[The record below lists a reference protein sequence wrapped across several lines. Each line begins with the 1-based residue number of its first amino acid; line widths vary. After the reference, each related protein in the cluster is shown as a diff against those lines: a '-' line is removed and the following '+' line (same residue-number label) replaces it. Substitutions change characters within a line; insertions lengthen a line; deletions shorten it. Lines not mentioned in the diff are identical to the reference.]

1 MLISIQIR
9 TKPKPVVMVH
19 EALCDWPLPACLLF
33 TSSFFVFCLLQQTFF
48 WSYRTRSQAC
58 SCFQASPGW
67 LLCLEC
73 WSTKSFHGCSFS
85 LERAQLRCICAES
98 PSTTVLLSWLMGI
111 SCLLPV
117 SSHLVVCFMRE
128 KAEAFISRESEKTEL
143 LAQARSDKRAGGW
156 WCLV

>member
-1 MLISIQIR
+1 M
-9 TKPKPVVMVH
+9 TGP
-19 EALCDWPLPACLLF
+19 CLLVCSLLPLF
-33 TSSFFVFCLLQQTFF
+33 LFFAYYSRLSSGPTGPEAKLVLASRPLL
-48 WSYRTRSQAC
+48 A
-58 SCFQASPGW
+58 
-67 LLCLEC
+67 C

-143 LAQARSDKRAGGW
+143 LAQARSDKRAGGGGA
-156 WCLV
+156 LSRGFIGS